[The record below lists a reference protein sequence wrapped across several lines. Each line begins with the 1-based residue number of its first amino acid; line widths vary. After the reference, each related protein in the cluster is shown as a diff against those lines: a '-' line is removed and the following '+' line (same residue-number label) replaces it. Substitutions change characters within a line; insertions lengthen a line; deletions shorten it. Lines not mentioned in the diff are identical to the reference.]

1 MIAIGFHDF
10 SAFSCFTLL
19 LQPYMRIVL
28 AILLVGFLQSCSDMS
43 KIMKSGDYDMK
54 IRKANEYYDA
64 KRYDRAQLIY
74 EDVMPVIK
82 GSADYEPLY
91 YKWAYCSYYQKDY
104 LNAENLFKGFVEN
117 FPHSDKAEEAEY
129 MRAYCFYKQS
139 PKPTLDQTP
148 TMKAITYLQTFANT
162 HPTSPRSKE
171 ALQLIEGLRKKLEVK
186 DYNAAELYYNMG
198 YYKASATA
206 FTELMNNFPDSEKGD
221 EYKLMVIKSWA
232 KYADH
237 SYEYKQAERYEK
249 VLNECADF
257 VDRFPDSKL
266 VSDVDRIKSQT
277 ENSIK
282 SLKDE
287 QTKTSAKR

>member
-1 MIAIGFHDF
+1 MR
-10 SAFSCFTLL
+10 LL
-19 LQPYMRIVL
+19 L
-28 AILLVGFLQSCSDMS
+28 AILLVGVLQSCSDMG
-43 KIMKSGDYDMK
+43 KIMKSSDYDMK

-64 KRYDRAQLIY
+64 KKYDKAQIIY

-82 GSADYEPLY
+82 GSPEYENLY
-91 YKWAYCSYYQKDY
+91 YKWAYCSYNQKDY
-104 LNAENLFKGFVEN
+104 LNAENLFKLFVEN
-117 FPHSDKAEEAEY
+117 FANSTKAEEVEY

-162 HPTSPRSKE
+162 HPNSYRSKE
-171 ALQLIEGLRKKLEVK
+171 AIELIDGLRKKLEVK
-186 DYNAAELYYNMG
+186 DYNAALLYYNMG
-198 YYKASATA
+198 YFKAAATA
-206 FTELMNNFPDSEKGD
+206 FSEILNNFPDSDKGD

-232 KYADH
+232 KYAH
-237 SYEYKQAERYEK
+237 NSYEIKQAERYEK

-266 VSDVDRIKSQT
+266 VSDVAKIKSQT

-282 SLKDE
+282 SLKNE
-287 QTKTSAKR
+287 QTTSSAKR